1 MPTPPEFRYI
11 FAAMKKRLIILFTC
25 LILFAVVADT
35 YKSFFVMETE
45 LVDNNSKKEKES
57 EEKKSVDET
66 DKFFSESYIT
76 TTLISDQANYLIKHS
91 LLLPEPYTSLPELPP
106 DLG

>member
-1 MPTPPEFRYI
+1 M
-11 FAAMKKRLIILFTC
+11 
-25 LILFAVVADT
+25 VADT

-57 EEKKSVDET
+57 EEKKPVDET
-66 DKFFSESYIT
+66 DKLFSDLCT
-76 TTLISDQANYLIKHS
+76 AISFNADKANYLIKHA
-91 LLLPEPYTSLPELPP
+91 LLLPEPYTSLLEIPP

>member
-1 MPTPPEFRYI
+1 
-11 FAAMKKRLIILFTC
+11 MKKRLIILFTY

-66 DKFFSESYIT
+66 DKLFSDSYT
-76 TTLISDQANYLIKHS
+76 AISFNADQANYLIKHA

-106 DLG
+106 DLM

>member
-1 MPTPPEFRYI
+1 
-11 FAAMKKRLIILFTC
+11 MKKRLIILFTC

-66 DKFFSESYIT
+66 DKLFSASSAAIPFN
-76 TTLISDQANYLIKHS
+76 SHQANYLIKHA

>member
-1 MPTPPEFRYI
+1 
-11 FAAMKKRLIILFTC
+11 MKKRLIILFTC
-25 LILFAVVADT
+25 LTLFAVVADT

-45 LVDNNSKKEKES
+45 LVDNNPKKEKES

-66 DKFFSESYIT
+66 DKLFSGSCTAIPFNA
-76 TTLISDQANYLIKHS
+76 DQANYLIKHV

>member
-1 MPTPPEFRYI
+1 M
-11 FAAMKKRLIILFTC
+11 
-25 LILFAVVADT
+25 VADT

-66 DKFFSESYIT
+66 DKLFSASSAAIPFN
-76 TTLISDQANYLIKHS
+76 SHQANYLIKHA
-91 LLLPEPYTSLPELPP
+91 LLLPEPSTSLPELPP